1 MEFLV
6 KIISFLVVIGVII
19 FIHELGH
26 FLVAKY
32 CGVGVEKFSLGF
44 GPKIFGFRR
53 GETEYLIS
61 AVPFGGY
68 VKMVG
73 EAGNAEDEEDKDQ
86 VPPEKSFTNKSF
98 WQKAAIICAGS
109 FMNIMLAVVALP
121 VIFMVGISVPSF
133 VENPPVVGYVSKDGT
148 AFIKGVKKGDLIV
161 AVNGVFVETW
171 EAVEKNTVLSGENPV
186 DFKFKRDSEEFTVTF
201 AQEKDKDIGFY
212 PVMPAK
218 IGDVMKGSSAS
229 SAGLL
234 SGDVIKTI
242 NGNVLTHWFELQEYV
257 QGATEKTVI
266 LERNGVEIMV
276 KITPVFNKEANR
288 YLMGVTQGKDTIK
301 KRYGFFE
308 SIERG
313 LEKVFELAVLF
324 FIVIKGL
331 IAGVFSIKMLGGPIM
346 IAQVAGT
353 AAANGL
359 TEFALLV
366 AALSL
371 HIGILNL
378 LPLPVLDGG
387 LIFLL
392 TLEKFRGRP
401 FSEKFMN
408 AVQQVGFV
416 LLITLMVVVT
426 WNDIMRLFGWG

>member
-44 GPKIFGFRR
+44 GPKILGFRR

-61 AVPFGGY
+61 VVPFGGY

-73 EAGNAEDEEDKDQ
+73 EAGNAEDEEDKDRF
-86 VPPEKSFTNKSF
+86 PAGKSFTNKSY

-121 VIFMVGISVPSF
+121 VVFMVGISVPSF
-133 VENPPVVGYVSKDGT
+133 VEKPPVVGYVSKDGT

-161 AVNGVFVETW
+161 EVNGVFVENW
-171 EAVEKNTVLSGENPV
+171 EAVEKNTVLGGENPV
-186 DFKFKRDSEEFTVTF
+186 DFKFKRDSREFSVTF
-201 AQEKDKDIGFY
+201 VREEDKEPGLY

-218 IGDVMKGSSAS
+218 IGDVMKGFSAEG
-229 SAGLL
+229 AGLL
-234 SGDVIKTI
+234 SGDVIKAI
-242 NGNVLTHWFELQEYV
+242 NGKVVTHWLELQEYV
-257 QGATEKTVI
+257 QGAEEKTI
-266 LERNGVEIMV
+266 TLERNGVEVTV
-276 KITPVFNKEANR
+276 KVTPVFNKEANR

-301 KRYGFFE
+301 KSYGFFE

-313 LEKVFELAVLF
+313 LKKVVELAVLF
-324 FIVIKGL
+324 FVVIKGL

-353 AAANGL
+353 AAATGM
-359 TEFALLV
+359 TEFVLLV

-401 FSEKFMN
+401 FSERFMN
-408 AVQQVGFV
+408 GVQQAGFV

-426 WNDIMRLFGWG
+426 WNDIMRLIGWG